1 MIDNMWYQSVE
12 IAEKVGNE
20 LSFEVTEGQKEY
32 MEDHLNEVKKKLDC
46 PYTIDFEPFFNGQEN
61 AYICTA
67 YYRD

>member
-1 MIDNMWYQSVE
+1 MKDNMWYQSVE

-32 MEDHLNEVKKKLDC
+32 MEDHLNEVKKKLDY
-46 PYTIDFEPFFNGQEN
+46 PYTIDFESFFNGQEN